1 MGEVVYDGRY
11 FMGIRPSI
19 NLLSNVEIISGN
31 GSRDN
36 PYRLEGDN
44 DKNLKGTK
52 LNTRYSG
59 EYISFG
65 TGENNLYRIVS
76 HETPGL
82 TKITSAEPL
91 KENGAF
97 KKIAFGNTYKYS
109 STNTIGSFLNGE
121 YLNNYIGEMNINL
134 VNLDTIWYLG
144 NVNGDKGYKL
154 AKYQDEI
161 SNILTSNTTIATVGL
176 LRYGELLLSQVNE
189 NNTSYWTLTTAMN
202 GGRIYNINEVNS
214 LTYNLTQNHGIKPA
228 LNLKYNVIITSGDG
242 TKENPFTIELAK

>member
-1 MGEVVYDGRY
+1 
-11 FMGIRPSI
+11 
-19 NLLSNVEIISGN
+19 
-31 GSRDN
+31 
-36 PYRLEGDN
+36 
-44 DKNLKGTK
+44 
-52 LNTRYSG
+52 
-59 EYISFG
+59 
-65 TGENNLYRIVS
+65 
-76 HETPGL
+76 
-82 TKITSAEPL
+82 
-91 KENGAF
+91 
-97 KKIAFGNTYKYS
+97 
-109 STNTIGSFLNGE
+109 
-121 YLNNYIGEMNINL
+121 MNINL

-202 GGRIYNINEVNS
+202 GGRIYNINEENS
-214 LTYNLTQNHGIKPA
+214 LTYDLTQNHGIKPA